1 MSVHSIADAAVAF
14 VDREGPD
21 ALSMR
26 TLAAEL
32 GVATMTLH
40 RQVGSREELL
50 DAMVDRVTADVAVG
64 DVQGEWHERYTAL
77 FQCLHQV
84 MVAHPGLVRLRLTR
98 PFLSTGVVRLA
109 ERGLA
114 LLHEAGFT

>member
-1 MSVHSIADAAVAF
+1 MAAAVEE
-14 VDREGPD
+14 R
-21 ALSMR
+21 R
-26 TLAAEL
+26 CW
-32 GVATMTLH
+32 LH
-40 RQVGSREELL
+40 RHLVG
-50 DAMVDRVTADVAVG
+50 
-64 DVQGEWHERYTAL
+64 HERYTAL
-77 FQCLHQV
+77 FQRLHQV